1 MPSKILKKFKLLLNI
16 QITPFETRLK
26 KEKWL
31 FVSIMKPLLQSSQ
44 YFLDIL
50 GDVVDFYTQDYD
62 NKVILGYFNLEPSDP
77 SIGSLMN
84 NENVFNL
91 VKSNTSFKCEG
102 SCIDLILTVRKFS
115 FKNTCSFETGL
126 IDHHHLIYS
135 VMETTFESEESKK
148 KKKLYR
154 DFSKF
159 YSECFKNDFMSSICQ
174 EKLDYSEF
182 EKKFIGTLNKHA
194 LKKIKT
200 FQGNQK
206 PNINKSLRKAIMK
219 RSQFKNKANKTRNA
233 TDVVKLSNRC
243 KKDHFDR

>member
-1 MPSKILKKFKLLLNI
+1 MLLNI

-31 FVSIMKPLLQSSQ
+31 FVSIMKPLLQSNQ

-50 GDVVDFYTQDYD
+50 GDVVDFYPQDYD
-62 NKVILGYFNLEPSDP
+62 NKVILGDFNLEPSDP
-77 SIGSLMN
+77 SIGLLMN

-148 KKKLYR
+148 KKK
-154 DFSKF
+154 
-159 YSECFKNDFMSSICQ
+159 
-174 EKLDYSEF
+174 
-182 EKKFIGTLNKHA
+182 TL
-194 LKKIKT
+194 
-200 FQGNQK
+200 
-206 PNINKSLRKAIMK
+206 S
-219 RSQFKNKANKTRNA
+219 
-233 TDVVKLSNRC
+233 
-243 KKDHFDR
+243 